1 MERSKN
7 IVCNDCVGAR
17 IYQAKDC
24 NYRNPFIWCLI
35 PPKDFAVLYENFDSI
50 NFKKY
55 RLAKDGQWYK
65 IIIDEKVTVY
75 YPHYRYDPDSKEPKP
90 KKPGDLN
97 IYYNKIEDYIIE
109 RYEAR
114 LLRMSG
120 KPVFVIDDNETDLVE
135 GRCAFSENDLKKYV
149 GKGDCIIS
157 TSNRNVKG
165 KNVVYKPLRKIS
177 TGEVARI
184 ILNKTSIW
192 K

>member
-1 MERSKN
+1 MEKSRN

-17 IYQAKDC
+17 IYQEKNC
-24 NYRNPFIWCLI
+24 NYRNPFAWCLVH
-35 PPKDFAVLYENFDSI
+35 PKDFAILYKNYNTI

-65 IIIDEKVTVY
+65 IIVDEKFAIY
-75 YPHYRYDPDSKEPKP
+75 YPHYRYDPNSKEPKP

-97 IYYNKIEDYIIE
+97 IYYDKIEDYIKD
-109 RYEAR
+109 RYER
-114 LLRMSG
+114 RVERMSG
-120 KPVFVIDDNETDLVE
+120 EPIFLIDDNETDLIG
-135 GRCAFSENDLKKYV
+135 GRCAFSEEDLKKYV
-149 GKGDCIIS
+149 DRDDCIIS

-184 ILNKTSIW
+184 ILNKTDIW

>member
-1 MERSKN
+1 MEKSRN

-17 IYQAKDC
+17 IYQEKKH
-24 NYRNPFIWCLI
+24 NYANPFSWCLI
-35 PPKDFAVLYENFDSI
+35 PPKDFEVLYKNFNTI
-50 NFKKY
+50 NFKNY
-55 RLAKDGQWYK
+55 RLDKEGQWYK
-65 IIIDEKVTVY
+65 IIIDDKVTVF
-75 YPHYRYDPDSKEPKP
+75 YPHYRYDPNFKEIKS

-97 IYYNKIEDYIIE
+97 VYYYKIEDYIKE

-114 LLRMSG
+114 LARMSG
-120 KPVFVIDDNETDLVE
+120 KPIFVIDDNETDLVE
-135 GRCAFSENDLKKYV
+135 GRCAFSENDLKKFV
-149 GKGDCIIS
+149 GKDDCIIS

-177 TGEVARI
+177 TGEIARI